1 MEHNYVISG
10 VDDHARK
17 LHAGDGN
24 SCHVCVLSP
33 ASRGTMT
40 LATADPMPAPA
51 IDPNFLAAGNDLKTW
66 IKGAKGTRDIM
77 RTPPLAAFESR
88 ELFGAHDGVI
98 DARCEQV
105 IRAHSDTLYHP
116 VGTCKM
122 GVDKSA
128 VVDTSVMHTLTGGK
142 TNTPTIMIAERAADF
157 IKADA
162 AQTALA
168 Q

>member
-24 SCHVCVLSP
+24 SCHVCVLSL

-40 LATADPMPAPA
+40 LASADPMPAPA
-51 IDPNFLAAGNDLKTW
+51 IDHNILAVCNDLKSW
-66 IKGAKGTRDIM
+66 GKGAKVTRDFM

-88 ELFGAHDGVI
+88 ELLGVHDGMR
-98 DARCEQV
+98 DAHCEQV
-105 IRAHSDTLYHP
+105 TRARGDTLYHP
-116 VGTCKM
+116 VDTCQM
-122 GVDKSA
+122 DVDKST
-128 VVDTSVMHTLTGGK
+128 VVDTSVMYTLTGGK
-142 TNTPTIMIAERAADF
+142 TNTLTIMIAKRAADF